1 MKISRILA
9 TKSREPITIGP
20 QQTLKDVVDLLVEH
34 RIGALPVVDPAGKLV
49 GIISERD
56 FIRQAAVKGGQVFSL
71 RVSEVMTRE
80 VVVGVP
86 QDDAIVVAHTMTEKR
101 FRHLPIV
108 EKGRL
113 VGIVSIGDILKA
125 QRDEYQGALET
136 LETHILADE

>member
-34 RIGALPVVDPAGKLV
+34 RIGALPVVDAAGKLV

-71 RVSEVMTRE
+71 RVSDVMTRE

-86 QDDAIVVAHTMTEKR
+86 QDDAMVVAHTMTEKR